1 MVIFMKIMICIG
13 SSCHIRGS
21 YNVVKMLQDLIA
33 EHKLNNVSLENV
45 ELCGSF
51 CMGECGKGVC
61 VQIEGIKHILA
72 EDNVLDFYNEH
83 IKK

>member
-1 MVIFMKIMICIG
+1 MKIMICIG

-21 YNVVKMLQDLIA
+21 YNVVNKLKTLI
-33 EHKLNNVSLENV
+33 NDDVSVENV
-45 ELCGSF
+45 DLCGSF
-51 CMGECGKGVC
+51 CMGECGKSVC
-61 VQIEGIKHILA
+61 IKIDDKKYIVD

>member
-1 MVIFMKIMICIG
+1 MKILICIG

-21 YNVVKMLQDLIA
+21 YNVVKTLQDLISG
-33 EHKLNNVSLENV
+33 HKINNVSLENI

-61 VQIEGIKHILA
+61 VQIEDEKHLLS
-72 EDNVLDFYNEH
+72 EDNVLDFFNKYVL
-83 IKK
+83 KK

>member
-1 MVIFMKIMICIG
+1 MKVMICIG

-21 YNVVKMLQDLIA
+21 YDVVNKLKSLVDNNTSV
-33 EHKLNNVSLENV
+33 EHVD
-45 ELCGSF
+45 LCGSF

-61 VQIEGIKHILA
+61 IKVDEKKYVVEKENIE
-72 EDNVLDFYNEH
+72 EFYLEH

>member
-1 MVIFMKIMICIG
+1 MKIMICIG

-21 YNVVKMLQDLIA
+21 YNVVNKLKTLI
-33 EHKLNNVSLENV
+33 NDDVTVENV
-45 ELCGSF
+45 DLCGSF

-61 VQIEGIKHILA
+61 IKIDDKKYIVD